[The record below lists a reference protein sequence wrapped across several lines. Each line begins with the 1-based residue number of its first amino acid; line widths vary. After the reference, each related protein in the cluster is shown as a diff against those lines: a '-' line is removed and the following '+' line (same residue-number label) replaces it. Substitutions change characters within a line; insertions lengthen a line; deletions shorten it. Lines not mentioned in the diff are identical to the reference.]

1 MIETSA
7 SKDIKQVSSEGQSRA
22 LFLLKMIFKDKT
34 GFVGLVIVSLFFG
47 WSLIEG
53 VLQIYASVTSQPN
66 IGIMLLP
73 HNPFLLNLS
82 LSEIPPSHSYLLGTD
97 ANGEDIFSRILYS
110 LPRDALISLI
120 VVLSA
125 IVIGSLLGIVSGYMG
140 KMTDEVIMR
149 VTDAFLAVPALIL
162 VIAISVVLGGSYTGA
177 IIGLMVV
184 WWPVYARLFRAQ
196 TLKIKNLDFVQAT
209 KINNVSRF
217 RLFFRYLFLNDT
229 DPIIAYAALDF
240 GQVILTYSVLA
251 FLGIGLTPPIP
262 ELGSMSANGVAALP
276 TAWWWAIFPGFAIL
290 ILVIGFVL
298 LGDRLQD
305 IISNRINY

>member
-1 MIETSA
+1 MIESPA
-7 SKDIKQVSSEGQSRA
+7 SKETKKISSKGKSGTFFYFR
-22 LFLLKMIFKDKT
+22 LIFKDKS
-34 GFVGLVIVSLFFG
+34 GFIGLIIVSLFFG

-53 VLQIYASVTSQPN
+53 VLQFYASVTNHPG
-66 IGIMLLP
+66 IGIILLP
-73 HNPFLLNLS
+73 HNPFKLNL
-82 LSEIPPSHSYLLGTD
+82 LASEMPPSYFYLLGTD
-97 ANGEDIFSRILYS
+97 ANGEDILSRILYA

-120 VVLSA
+120 VVISA
-125 IVIGSLLGIVSGYMG
+125 IAIGSVLGIVSGYMG

-162 VIAISVVLGGSYTGA
+162 VIAISVVLGGSYAGA
-177 IIGLMVV
+177 VIGLLVV

-196 TLKIKNLDFVQAT
+196 TLKIKNLDFMQAT
-209 KINNVSRF
+209 KLNNVSIF
-217 RLFFRYLFLNDT
+217 KLFFRYLFLNDT